1 MEGFMKKAMILPL
14 IAVLLTLGLL
24 VGCGPVR
31 TQEFNFTGFTGVEVG
46 WAFRVE
52 IVQSDSY
59 SVSITADENLF
70 NFIQVSQEG
79 ETLKIGLTQ
88 PMPFRTLKAEITM
101 PDLYELSLSGAT
113 RGTVQGFSSSHDF
126 ILGLSGASRL
136 TGDITAGDAQFTVSG
151 ASTIQLQGSAD
162 DMTVNASGASR
173 VELASFPVNNTQV
186 ILSGASRGTVN
197 LDGRLDADLSGAST
211 LNYSG
216 NPTLGSIKTSGAST
230 LSKK

>member
-1 MEGFMKKAMILPL
+1 MKKAVILPL
-14 IAVLLTLGLL
+14 IAVFFTSGLL

-31 TQEFNFTGFTGVEVG
+31 TQEFNFTDFTRVEVG

-88 PMPFRTLKAEITM
+88 IMPFRTLKAEITM

-113 RGTVQGFSSSHDF
+113 RGTVKGFSSSHDF
-126 ILGLSGASRL
+126 ILDLSGASRL
-136 TGDITAGDAQFTVSG
+136 SGDITAGDAQFIASG

-173 VELASFPVNNTQV
+173 VELASFPVNNAQV

-197 LDGRLDADLSGAST
+197 LGGRLDADLSGAST

-216 NPTLGSIKTSGAST
+216 NPTLGSIKTSGGST
-230 LSKK
+230 ISEK

>member
-1 MEGFMKKAMILPL
+1 MKKTIVAVLV
-14 IAVLLTLGLL
+14 AVLLTSGLL

-31 TQEFNFTGFTGVEVG
+31 TQEFNFTDFTRVEVG

-59 SVSITADENLF
+59 NVSITADENLF

-101 PDLYELSLSGAT
+101 PDLYQLSLSGAT

-126 ILGLSGASRL
+126 ILNLSGASRL
-136 TGDITAGDAQFTVSG
+136 SGDITAGDAQFIASG

-173 VELASFPVNNTQV
+173 VELASFPVNNAQV

-197 LDGRLDADLSGAST
+197 LGGRLDADLSGASKLSYIGEPT
-211 LNYSG
+211 MG
-216 NPTLGSIKTSGAST
+216 NIQTSGAST

>member
-1 MEGFMKKAMILPL
+1 MKKAMILPL
-14 IAVLLTLGLL
+14 IAVLFTSGLL

-31 TQEFNFTGFTGVEVG
+31 TQEFNFTDFTRVEVG
-46 WAFRVE
+46 YAFRVE

-59 SVSITADENLF
+59 SVSITANENLF

-113 RGTVQGFSSSHDF
+113 RGTVKGFSSSHDF

-136 TGDITAGDAQFTVSG
+136 SGDITAGDAQFIASG
-151 ASTIQLQGSAD
+151 VSTIQLQGSAD
-162 DMTVNASGASR
+162 DMTVNASSASR
-173 VELASFPVNNTQV
+173 VELASFPVNNAQV

-197 LDGRLDADLSGAST
+197 LGGRLDADLSGASKLSYIGEPT
-211 LNYSG
+211 MG
-216 NPTLGSIKTSGAST
+216 NIQTSGGST